1 MILSWW
7 RSLWNVCSLCWPTAR
22 SLKVTGL
29 ILWWWTW
36 DQCLL
41 WMFWRSCNTTNLTWC
56 MKMSARSCR
65 PTSRSRILLTC
76 DCLVSAD
83 SILYIYFSFAEIAIK
98 LTSSFGDLLGFLTL
112 LSLLP
117 ALLLLLL
124 WNKHELLLLPQR
136 FLLGVFE
143 RGELDWSSASCL
155 HTHLC
160 PRWYFEFRL
169 RISVFRFIA
178 KPARTFGVF
187 GGQLYF
193 LLQLFFL
200 ELLGCFF
207 DLGITCTWVGEN
219 RRVAVGHLN
228 LRVKASAIDVNC
240 RLSEIKTSIVHIDSA
255 SNRCLFEDSK
265 LDASLFLNNFIFI
278 LLGFP
283 LSFLNTLFD
292 TYSSYLLRLLSVRL
306 MNSVSTLFISN
317 FSLKTSLTLSA
328 STTQLVMGLTYY
340 FFSTGMLEVSIS
352 FSSSLLLCI
361 LLTFLVVFG
370 SFSSLNRIKITNWS
384 RQGHH

>member
-1 MILSWW
+1 M
-7 RSLWNVCSLCWPTAR
+7 
-22 SLKVTGL
+22 
-29 ILWWWTW
+29 
-36 DQCLL
+36 
-41 WMFWRSCNTTNLTWC
+41 
-56 MKMSARSCR
+56 
-65 PTSRSRILLTC
+65 
-76 DCLVSAD
+76 
-83 SILYIYFSFAEIAIK
+83 
-98 LTSSFGDLLGFLTL
+98 
-112 LSLLP
+112 
-117 ALLLLLL
+117 
-124 WNKHELLLLPQR
+124 
-136 FLLGVFE
+136 
-143 RGELDWSSASCL
+143 
-155 HTHLC
+155 
-160 PRWYFEFRL
+160 
-169 RISVFRFIA
+169 
-178 KPARTFGVF
+178 
-187 GGQLYF
+187 
-193 LLQLFFL
+193 
-200 ELLGCFF
+200 
-207 DLGITCTWVGEN
+207 
-219 RRVAVGHLN
+219 
-228 LRVKASAIDVNC
+228 RVKASAIDVNC

-370 SFSSLNRIKITNWS
+370 SFSSLNRIKITN
-384 RQGHH
+384 